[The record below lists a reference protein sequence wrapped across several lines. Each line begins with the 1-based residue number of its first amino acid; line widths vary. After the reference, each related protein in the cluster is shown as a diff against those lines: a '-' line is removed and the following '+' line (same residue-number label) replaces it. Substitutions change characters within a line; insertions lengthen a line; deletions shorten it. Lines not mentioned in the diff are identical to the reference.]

1 MQLTIQ
7 FKDNTE
13 HTITLTDELIREIQ
27 SLLDERQY
35 NGDLSNIHRQK
46 EQIIQ
51 HIRYYLLPDSFT
63 HKEFAGREDEDII
76 FPLEDLVSAHQ
87 PA

>member
-1 MQLTIQ
+1 MKFKLK

-13 HTITLTDELIREIQ
+13 HTITLTDELIREVE
-27 SLLDERQY
+27 SLLDAREY
-35 NGDLSNIHRQK
+35 NNDLDNIMRQK

-51 HIRYYLLPDSFT
+51 HIRYYLLPDLFT

-76 FPLEDLVSAHQ
+76 FPLEDLVSA
-87 PA
+87 